1 MAKMNDEPAFPV
13 DGTDFENLNNE
24 DAKSLGYEVFVD
36 DHTGKKM
43 MRRLKLPSPWIK
55 QTDNKGINGYYNSET
70 GEFTCRR
77 PGTERIGVFKKKIV
91 NMGSTNGS
99 QASSGILSST
109 SVPPLLRKY
118 ERMRI
123 AGVPMA
129 AIQSKMAMDKV
140 PKNLILDFC
149 SAPETSTNKKS
160 VSSNAAICR
169 EQETLSAARSQPSST
184 SAGLETKR
192 DEPVDTP
199 LVTIEATKN
208 TLSIHRKHDQGNREK
223 NADIISTM
231 L

>member
-129 AIQSKMAMDKV
+129 AIRPSWIMATRWQS
-140 PKNLILDFC
+140 F
-149 SAPETSTNKKS
+149 
-160 VSSNAAICR
+160 
-169 EQETLSAARSQPSST
+169 
-184 SAGLETKR
+184 
-192 DEPVDTP
+192 
-199 LVTIEATKN
+199 
-208 TLSIHRKHDQGNREK
+208 
-223 NADIISTM
+223 
-231 L
+231 